1 VTQEEE
7 DALERQNTSP
17 LVRTRKGDS
26 SLVKLGPISRGYLI
40 YRRAESAPRSRCVPI
55 FSITTTMT
63 AKPQP
68 GFVSL
73 VKHHVTSTPRRFRN
87 LSIRGKVSL

>member
-26 SLVKLGPISRGYLI
+26 SLVKQGKSHVVILSTVVPSPP
-40 YRRAESAPRSRCVPI
+40 RAVVALRS
-55 FSITTTMT
+55 S
-63 AKPQP
+63 PQQP
-68 GFVSL
+68 
-73 VKHHVTSTPRRFRN
+73 
-87 LSIRGKVSL
+87 